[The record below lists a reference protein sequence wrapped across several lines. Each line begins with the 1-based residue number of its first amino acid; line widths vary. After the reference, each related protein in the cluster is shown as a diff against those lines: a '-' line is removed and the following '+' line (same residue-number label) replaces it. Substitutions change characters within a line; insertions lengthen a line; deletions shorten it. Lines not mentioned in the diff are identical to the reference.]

1 MKIIIPLVVV
11 VLALVAATALTTVR
25 TIVPP
30 IERTG
35 DAGWLVT
42 APGADETGYAA
53 LPYLFAP
60 ERRGILGLLSRAAA
74 GAVLD
79 VRTAIG
85 LYPLRVA
92 YLAAAPPRRPSS
104 LRPYSSRTQ

>member
-60 ERRGILGLLSRAAA
+60 ERRGILSLLSGVAL
-74 GAVLD
+74 GALLV
-79 VRTAIG
+79 VSTAFG
-85 LYPLRVA
+85 LYTIRLA
-92 YLAAAPPRRPSS
+92 YRGGPPARHA
-104 LRPYSSRTQ
+104 

>member
-1 MKIIIPLVVV
+1 MKIMIVLVVV
-11 VLALVAATALTTVR
+11 MVVLVGTAVLTTVR

-60 ERRGILGLLSRAAA
+60 ERRGILSLLSSV
-74 GAVLD
+74 AVVALL
-79 VRTAIG
+79 VVATAFG
-85 LYPLRVA
+85 LFTLRLA
-92 YLAAAPPRRPSS
+92 YREAPPARP
-104 LRPYSSRTQ
+104 R